1 MSHPDPHLEADMTE
15 QGWYATIEQW
25 CSTHRIWA
33 TAPVIV
39 LLLVFARPT
48 PLSLW
53 LGAAI
58 VLLGEAGRAWA
69 SGYIDK
75 NARLATAGP
84 YRFTRNPLYFANA
97 IIFAGFCTMAANPW
111 AAVLGIVLFT
121 IIYRP
126 VLRHEA
132 QYMETLFGDEFRQWA
147 AAVPLF
153 FPRPTGYPGRGSYVW
168 ALVYKH
174 REHKNALAMLAGIM
188 LFMLIGWWRGG
199 L

>member
-1 MSHPDPHLEADMTE
+1 MSHPESSMEPGVNAD
-15 QGWYATIEQW
+15 GWYARLEHW

-39 LLLVFARPT
+39 LLLAFARPT
-48 PLSLW
+48 VVSLW
-53 LGAAI
+53 LGAVV

-69 SGYIDK
+69 SGYIEK

-97 IIFAGFCTMAANPW
+97 VIFAGFCIMAANPW

-121 IIYRP
+121 VIYRP

-132 QYMETLFGDEFRQWA
+132 EYMETLFGDEFRQWA
-147 AAVPLF
+147 AVVPLF
-153 FPRPTGYPGRGSYVW
+153 LPRPTGYPAQGRYAW
-168 ALVYKH
+168 ALVWKH
-174 REHKNALAMLAGIM
+174 REHKNALAMLAGII
-188 LFMLIGWWRGG
+188 LFALIGWWRGG